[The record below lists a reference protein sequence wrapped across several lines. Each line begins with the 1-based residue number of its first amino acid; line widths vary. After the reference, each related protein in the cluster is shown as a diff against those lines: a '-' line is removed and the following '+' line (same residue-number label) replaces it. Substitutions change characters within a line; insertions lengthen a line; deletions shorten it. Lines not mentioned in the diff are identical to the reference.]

1 MIGTTGDIGW
11 RKKLLRY
18 SINTNREGE
27 KTMKY
32 STEVIKA
39 ARVVM
44 DALPSVL
51 TFPVAECGAR
61 ILPEDLVRAAMALPE
76 ARKEKGPPASALM
89 ELWNKKAD
97 DRLARC
103 LKLTSARRKHAA
115 ARLAEFP
122 ARGDWERF
130 LDAINHNPWALG
142 VTPSKGYENWMADF
156 DWFIRP
162 GSILRFLEGKFHG
175 GGSVQ
180 KSVRD
185 QHSED
190 IDNRS

>member
-1 MIGTTGDIGW
+1 MN
-11 RKKLLRY
+11 Y
-18 SINTNREGE
+18 S
-27 KTMKY
+27 K
-32 STEVIKA
+32 EVIEA
-39 ARVVM
+39 ARVVI
-44 DALPSVL
+44 DALVGQPLFMLDGTGCVMIPGELAS
-51 TFPVAECGAR
+51 
-61 ILPEDLVRAAMALPE
+61 AALALPE
-76 ARKEKGPPASALM
+76 AKKEKGPPASVLM
-89 ELWNKKAD
+89 DLWNKKAD

-142 VTPSKGYENWMADF
+142 VTPSKGYEGWMADF

-162 GSILRFLEGKFHG
+162 GSILRFLEGKFYG